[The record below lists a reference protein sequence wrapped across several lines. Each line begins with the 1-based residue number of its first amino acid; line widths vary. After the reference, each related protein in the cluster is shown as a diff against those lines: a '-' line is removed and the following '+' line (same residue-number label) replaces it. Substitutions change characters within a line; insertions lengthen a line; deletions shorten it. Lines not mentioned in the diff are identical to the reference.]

1 MTGRGNIFVLFLYK
15 CLTQHLKTNGILAFV
30 LPTSLYNC
38 TYYEPCRKYIK
49 ENCEILF
56 LQNINVSYYDTNQ
69 DTMILIIRN
78 KKLPEPGNPVL
89 GTGNHKFIFET
100 NDCIYFTPYYKELN
114 KLVENS
120 TTLSEL
126 GFIVKTG
133 EVVWNEHKEILTD
146 DEEEGTLLIYTS
158 NIDKENKLV
167 LNNLKGE
174 KKQYIK
180 VGKDGINKKPIK
192 GAALLISRGYGNK
205 YKLSYTEVEEGVEFF
220 GENHINVIY
229 KREGEDIKEQI
240 EKIKKSLES
249 ENTNKFIK
257 WFVGNGALSKT
268 EIENVLP
275 IF

>member
-1 MTGRGNIFVLFLYK
+1 M
-15 CLTQHLKTNGILAFV
+15 
-30 LPTSLYNC
+30 
-38 TYYEPCRKYIK
+38 
-49 ENCEILF
+49 
-56 LQNINVSYYDTNQ
+56 
-69 DTMILIIRN
+69 
-78 KKLPEPGNPVL
+78 
-89 GTGNHKFIFET
+89 
-100 NDCIYFTPYYKELN
+100 
-114 KLVENS
+114 
-120 TTLSEL
+120 
-126 GFIVKTG
+126 
-133 EVVWNEHKEILTD
+133 
-146 DEEEGTLLIYTS
+146 
-158 NIDKENKLV
+158 

-275 IF
+275 IFD